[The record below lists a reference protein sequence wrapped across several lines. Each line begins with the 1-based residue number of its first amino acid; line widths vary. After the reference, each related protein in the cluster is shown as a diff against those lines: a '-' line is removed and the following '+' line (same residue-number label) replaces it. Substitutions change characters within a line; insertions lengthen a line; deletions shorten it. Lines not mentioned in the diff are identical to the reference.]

1 MNALAFARVALE
13 DLLGRFEP
21 FVADTPS
28 LIDTC
33 RALVESVRFDELHRP
48 AGGSPLDTSCFR
60 ESDGESKVVGVR
72 DRLTG
77 RVVGCVRGTFV
88 RSLLH
93 LPAVRREYLL
103 DQVPPELA
111 QRAAIATRMVVEPN
125 YRKTAASLVLMRTL
139 YRIGLEDGLDL
150 FAVSCEPA
158 LLPIYLRMGYR
169 AVGPAWAKPDGG
181 YRIPAFMAAYDL
193 AHLTRVR
200 SPLLPLLRSA
210 PGPWPTEATRWLS
223 EHCAQVTDLRM
234 RAWRPTATHPALEP
248 LVQGLSP
255 AGRTAL
261 LTHAFQVDALPGDL
275 IFRAG
280 DGVRSLIALLEG
292 RAEARLTDHTHPLTA
307 GALLGLTSVLC
318 NTDRRASV
326 VATEP
331 SRLLFFSRSALD
343 RVRTPTDRARL
354 WQNLARLAVTR

>member
-1 MNALAFARVALE
+1 MNALAFARMALE

-28 LIDTC
+28 LVDTC
-33 RALVESVRFDELHRP
+33 RALVERVRFDELHRP

-72 DRLTG
+72 DRFTG

-111 QRAAIATRMVVEPN
+111 QRAAIATRMVVEPH

-158 LLPIYLRMGYR
+158 LLPIYLRMGAR
-169 AVGPAWAKPDGG
+169 KPEKVKQGKG
-181 YRIPAFMAAYDL
+181 LPCFRFSCSARFL
-193 AHLTRVR
+193 VSR
-200 SPLLPLLRSA
+200 SLCSA
-210 PGPWPTEATRWLS
+210 PPRAWKHQDSAATTRW
-223 EHCAQVTDLRM
+223 A
-234 RAWRPTATHPALEP
+234 AA
-248 LVQGLSP
+248 
-255 AGRTAL
+255 
-261 LTHAFQVDALPGDL
+261 
-275 IFRAG
+275 
-280 DGVRSLIALLEG
+280 EG
-292 RAEARLTDHTHPLTA
+292 
-307 GALLGLTSVLC
+307 
-318 NTDRRASV
+318 ASV
-326 VATEP
+326 PAATAASSSASWAATTGSARRRRSSA
-331 SRLLFFSRSALD
+331 SR
-343 RVRTPTDRARL
+343 TRA
-354 WQNLARLAVTR
+354 